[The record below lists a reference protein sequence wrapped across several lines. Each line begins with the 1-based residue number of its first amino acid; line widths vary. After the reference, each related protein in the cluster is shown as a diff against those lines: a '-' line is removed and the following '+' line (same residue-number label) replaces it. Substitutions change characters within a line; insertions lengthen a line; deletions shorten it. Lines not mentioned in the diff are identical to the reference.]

1 MMMDRKR
8 FEQLLPDYIE
18 NNLSGSDLA
27 DFNAWIGAHPEDRTE
42 VAELRRLILDV
53 SDIEVPD
60 PGAQFWDRF
69 LPHLRTRMDL
79 QAEKPGL
86 LERLRSIVLRPAM
99 IGSVVIATLILVLL
113 TVFSN
118 MGPRGEAVM
127 EARRVNSRL
136 ETALR
141 GAEDDPLALLEG
153 YFDQQSIAGE
163 TGAPLGSARLTMA
176 AADPAEGGET
186 WLDPWIV
193 REETRDLNLGGTGTY
208 RLLADLD
215 EAEAAELLD
224 MLRSAM
230 TAG

>member
-27 DFNAWIGAHPEDRTE
+27 DFNAWIGAHPEDRAVVT
-42 VAELRRLILDV
+42 ELRRLILDV
-53 SDIEVPD
+53 SDIDVPD
-60 PGAQFWDRF
+60 PGAPFWDRF
-69 LPHLRTRMDL
+69 LPNLRTRMDL
-79 QAEKPGL
+79 QAEKPGF
-86 LERLRSIVLRPAM
+86 LERLRGIVLRPAM

-113 TVFSN
+113 TVFTN

-141 GAEDDPLALLEG
+141 GAEDDTLALLEV
-153 YFDQQSIAGE
+153 YFGQQSLAGE
-163 TGAPLGSARLTMA
+163 TSAPLGSGPLTIA
-176 AADPAEGGET
+176 AADTSKDGET
-186 WLDPWIV
+186 WLDPWLA
-193 REETRDLNLGGTGTY
+193 REETQTY
-208 RLLADLD
+208 ELLSDLD
-215 EAEAAELLD
+215 ETEAAELLEI
-224 MLRSAM
+224 LRSEM

>member
-27 DFNAWIGAHPEDRTE
+27 DFNAWVGAHPEDRAV

-60 PGAQFWDRF
+60 PGAPFWDRF

-79 QAEKPGL
+79 QVEKPGL
-86 LERLRSIVLRPAM
+86 LERLRGIVLRPAM

-141 GAEDDPLALLEG
+141 GAEDDTLALLEV
-153 YFDQQSIAGE
+153 YFGQQSIAGE
-163 TGAPLGSARLTMA
+163 TGAPFGSGPQTIA
-176 AADPAEGGET
+176 AADTPKDGET
-186 WLDPWIV
+186 WLDPWLA
-193 REETRDLNLGGTGTY
+193 REETQTY
-208 RLLADLD
+208 ELLSDLD
-215 EAEAAELLD
+215 EAEAAELLEI
-224 MLRSAM
+224 LRSEM